1 MSGQINLTLGETAF
15 RRLKSDKS
23 LRVMLYCALD
33 SKSTSEQVIC
43 FPNMPDSKVD
53 MLRVNGAEIKANLKG
68 LKKKPGTT
76 KPADITDYLHQ
87 VPNTTNTIF
96 LVYAQSSQNFQ
107 MIVYLVR
114 KFTAAELTEKL
125 KTGNVISKERVL
137 QESKN
142 LIFHMTF

>member
-1 MSGQINLTLGETAF
+1 
-15 RRLKSDKS
+15 
-23 LRVMLYCALD
+23 
-33 SKSTSEQVIC
+33 
-43 FPNMPDSKVD
+43 MPDSKVD